1 MMLIK
6 EISLKRKSEN
16 VDSWWLV
23 WIMTVD
29 DWYELYRMILRND
42 AIIQSNIK
50 WAIHNV
56 HHIQ

>member
-1 MMLIK
+1 
-6 EISLKRKSEN
+6 
-16 VDSWWLV
+16 
-23 WIMTVD
+23 MTVD